1 MRKVAKLV
9 YITMA
14 TRVIVD
20 EDAQDDEIIEAS
32 RKNFILKVKEELH
45 ENLEDIVDDIE
56 CPYDENSDN

>member
-1 MRKVAKLV
+1 MKKVAKLV

-56 CPYDENSDN
+56 CPYDENSDK

>member
-1 MRKVAKLV
+1 MKKVAKLV

-20 EDAQDDEIIEAS
+20 EDAQDDEIVEAS

-56 CPYDENSDN
+56 CPYDENFDK

>member
-1 MRKVAKLV
+1 MKKVAKLV

-20 EDAQDDEIIEAS
+20 EDAQDDEIVEAS

-56 CPYDENSDN
+56 CPYDENSDK

>member
-1 MRKVAKLV
+1 MKKVAKLV